1 MDKSGR
7 RIPLIPNL
15 HPRSPICACGH
26 PPPPP
31 NISVLTRS
39 PAARIHT
46 LTRLQSPSVLFPG
59 ITVKHGLPHGCLRT
73 PRPPEPGLHGGRLNL
88 VGRRVW
94 AWSCGCT
101 LGWWPGS
108 QRPRTCPWPPGRLS
122 GGSCGM
128 VVDGRGIVGSILRTM
143 PRQSTAIPQVPPV
156 VPNYIILEKNFRD
169 ALDLIAWPC
178 YTSSDRLYL
187 VEQTDLV
194 EQPGCADRT

>member
-1 MDKSGR
+1 M
-7 RIPLIPNL
+7 
-15 HPRSPICACGH
+15 
-26 PPPPP
+26 
-31 NISVLTRS
+31 
-39 PAARIHT
+39 
-46 LTRLQSPSVLFPG
+46 
-59 ITVKHGLPHGCLRT
+59 KHGLPHGCIRT

-128 VVDGRGIVGSILRTM
+128 VVDGRGIVGSILRTI

-156 VPNYIILEKNFRD
+156 VPHYIILENNLRD
-169 ALDLIAWPC
+169 GLELIDRTC
-178 YTSSDRLYL
+178 YTRQTGCTSSSK
-187 VEQTDLV
+187 
-194 EQPGCADRT
+194 RTSSSSRDMPNGRERARPNQRKHAGILSCTLTLPRYPIHCGV